1 MTRYAKLP
9 VWSDEWMFGVTR
21 ARIINSLRLENGRTI
36 VKVKIPGLKKPSS
49 FYVDDVEIET

>member
-1 MTRYAKLP
+1 MNAKLP

-21 ARIINSLRLENGRTI
+21 AKILNSLTLENGRTI
-36 VKVKIPGLKKPSS
+36 VKVKIPGLKKPSN